1 LAKPQF
7 DKLFSADEA
16 NELIPR
22 LQVLIADLQ
31 LAASQVRERIAEL
44 SEHNPELLDQTL
56 RQIVKRHP
64 ELKDPSTRMAEVVD
78 QIESLGCLL
87 KDIDQGLVD
96 FPFDNGE
103 EIVFLCWQY
112 GEPNVLAWHTVEGGF
127 GTRRPLP
134 GAAKPYLH

>member
-1 LAKPQF
+1 LAKQEF
-7 DKLFSADEA
+7 EKLFSADEA

-44 SEHNPELLDQTL
+44 SEHNPDLLDQTL
-56 RQIVKRHP
+56 RQIIKRHP
-64 ELKDPSTRMAEVVD
+64 ELKEPSTRMAEVVD

-112 GEPNVLAWHTVEGGF
+112 GEPSVLAWHGVDGGF
-127 GTRRPLP
+127 DARRPLP
-134 GAAKPYLH
+134 GATKPYLH